1 MKSKEGQAVM
11 KRLLKKITGVLLG
24 AAIMIPQFAVSA
36 AGNEPTIS
44 WQGNY
49 SDSANPKLVVEVT
62 SPIQY
67 QHTITAVIFPKDK
80 KITDYSDYIRVS
92 EVNVKGGEKAKIEF
106 NITDDGFVSA
116 DNKYNLSI
124 QCSGYLSSEAKK
136 TESVYL
142 LTPSKTSTLLQR
154 FNNADANGIISV
166 INDAKDTL
174 QLKTEPDGKRAERRA
189 ALLISERTAK
199 TGNVFASL
207 DEVRKA
213 WAATDII
220 AAFSDSG
227 MTASALQD
235 KIAENAEDAEL
246 TLNDDYTANKAT
258 VCAMLLAYAPSY
270 TGGVTTSDKLA
281 DIFGECN
288 GTVVVNKSTTDNIVS
303 NFESYMLYFDIKA
316 DTLTKYG
323 SMLDTSKKVAVGT
336 LYNKNFATPSYL
348 VSAFESA
355 LNNSGSQSGNGT
367 GTSKDDGKGNGNSSS
382 ITGPTASAPSTPSVK
397 SYSDVPQ
404 THWAYGYITDLS
416 SKGVISGYDDN
427 TFLPENTVTREEFTK
442 MIVVAAGLYKSNAEC
457 TFSDVAP
464 SAWYYRYIASTY
476 ENEIISGVSDD
487 TFGVGTNITR
497 QDVAVIAARVIK
509 RLGVNFT
516 AGATTLTDIDTVSD
530 YARESVELL
539 DGAGIINGFDDNSF
553 KPHNALTRAEAA
565 AIIGKLIG
573 VI

>member
-1 MKSKEGQAVM
+1 MKKHF
-11 KRLLKKITGVLLG
+11 KKITGVILSVAMLLSQTAVF
-24 AAIMIPQFAVSA
+24 AAE
-36 AGNEPTIS
+36 NEPTVS

-62 SPIQY
+62 SPLQY

-80 KITDYSDYIRVS
+80 TITDYSDYIRVS
-92 EVNVKGGEKAKIEF
+92 EVNVNGGKKAKIEF
-106 NITDDGFVSA
+106 DITDGDFNSA

-124 QCSGYLSSEAKK
+124 QCSGYLSSVAKK
-136 TESVYL
+136 DEQIYL
-142 LTPSKTSTLLQR
+142 LTPGKTANLLKR
-154 FNNADANGIISV
+154 FNEADENSIISV

-174 QLKTEPDGKRAERRA
+174 QLKTEANDTRAEKRA

-199 TGNVFASL
+199 TGGVFASL
-207 DEVRKA
+207 NDVRKA

-220 AAFSDSG
+220 AALSDSG
-227 MTASALQD
+227 MTASALQT
-235 KIAENAEDAEL
+235 KIADNAKAAEL

-258 VCAMLLAYAPSY
+258 VCQMLLSYATNY
-270 TGGVTTSDKLA
+270 AGGVTTSDKLI

-288 GTVVVNKSTTDNIVS
+288 GTVAVNKSTTETIVS
-303 NFESYMLYFDIKA
+303 NFEKYILYFDIKD
-316 DTLTKYG
+316 DTLTKYNN
-323 SMLDTSKKVAVGT
+323 MTDTSKKVAVGT
-336 LYNKNFATPSYL
+336 LYNQNFATPNEL
-348 VSAFESA
+348 VEKFEST
-355 LNNSGSQSGNGT
+355 LNNSGLPGGNGISTPKDDDKGSGNI
-367 GTSKDDGKGNGNSSS
+367 SS
-382 ITGPTASAPSTPSVK
+382 ITGGPAGPAPSAPSVK

-404 THWAYGYITDLS
+404 THWAYGYITNLS

-457 TFSDVAP
+457 TFNDVAP
-464 SAWYYRYIASTY
+464 SAWYYRYIASAY

-509 RLGVNFT
+509 RLGVNVS
-516 AGATTLTDIDTVSD
+516 AGATTLTDIDSVTD
-530 YARESVELL
+530 YAKESVELL
-539 DGAGIINGFDDNSF
+539 NGAGIINGFDDNSF

-565 AIIGKLIG
+565 AIIGKLID
-573 VI
+573 II